1 VSGKLYKKEH
11 IESNSNYKS
20 YSYSNTGVALLGL
33 IVENVSGM
41 KYDKFCQQNIFNPIG
56 MSNTSWFL
64 KNLDST
70 LVAKTYVN
78 QDSLGLIFKGHNG
91 YPDYPGGQL
100 RTSIS
105 DFANLIVAYLNSEN
119 NKFILGKETTSTITP
134 IPQIS
139 QEGYYTWFL
148 TAINN
153 HLYYTHSGGD
163 TGVRTIV
170 IMDVVNKRA
179 IVIFANSE
187 YDNTNLCKRIE
198 MKMWSE

>member
-1 VSGKLYKKEH
+1 
-11 IESNSNYKS
+11 
-20 YSYSNTGVALLGL
+20 
-33 IVENVSGM
+33 M
-41 KYDKFCQQNIFNPIG
+41 
-56 MSNTSWFL
+56 
-64 KNLDST
+64 
-70 LVAKTYVN
+70 N

-105 DFANLIVAYLNSEN
+105 DFSNLIVAYLNSEN
-119 NKFILGKETTSTITP
+119 KKFILDKKTTSKITP
-134 IPQIS
+134 VPQIS

-153 HLYYTHSGGD
+153 HLYYTHRGGD

-170 IMDVVNKRA
+170 IMDVIEKRG

-187 YDNTNLCKRIE
+187 FDNTNLYKSIE
-198 MKMWSE
+198 MEMWSK